1 MFWLSSGAVSLD
13 LFVYQKL
20 PSQQCYLSLATQQ
33 MLRVSMAVTDQLQMV
48 AQVLR
53 PAALPTVNLLEEVEE
68 VQEAVPLWSAMRL
81 SFAGAGRQ
89 TRMAS

>member
-1 MFWLSSGAVSLD
+1 
-13 LFVYQKL
+13 
-20 PSQQCYLSLATQQ
+20 
-33 MLRVSMAVTDQLQMV
+33 MAVTDQLRVV